1 MTNRSSVKTE
11 LVRAGINEASKR
23 QAEAVLYSIG
33 LSMSEAIRLFTK
45 QIALRNE
52 FPIELKVPNS
62 LTRKSLQESEN
73 IEQLEK
79 VNDLDALFD

>member
-1 MTNRSSVKTE
+1 MTNQNSVKTE
-11 LVRAGINEASKR
+11 LVRARVDEDTKR
-23 QAEAVLYSIG
+23 QAEAVLDSIG

-45 QIALRNE
+45 QIAVRNE

-62 LTRKSLQESEN
+62 LTRKALQESEN